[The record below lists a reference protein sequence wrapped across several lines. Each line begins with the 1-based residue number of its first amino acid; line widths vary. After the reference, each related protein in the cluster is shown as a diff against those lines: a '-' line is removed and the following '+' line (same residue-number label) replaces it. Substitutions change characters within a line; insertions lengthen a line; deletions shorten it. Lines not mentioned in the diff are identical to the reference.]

1 MVTFT
6 ETQFCREQNWA
17 RFSAP
22 AGPKPGMASV
32 KSHPGWSLLRIH
44 APATFAR
51 PCAAQGS
58 GGHPQLAFNHRRRR
72 CTLPPRMMLF
82 VQRLQPCLSDMRVNL
97 RGGKVGMAEE
107 HLDHTQIGAV
117 VKQVRGEGVAQGVG

>member
-1 MVTFT
+1 MEVRWTSTPPNGCAADRRTPGAKQFSRAPGGMVLVTFA
-6 ETQFCREQNWA
+6 ETQFCREQNWT

-32 KSHPGWSLLRIH
+32 KSHPGWSLQRIH

-58 GGHPQLAFNHRRRR
+58 GSHPQIASEIARKSRD
-72 CTLPPRMMLF
+72 T
-82 VQRLQPCLSDMRVNL
+82 
-97 RGGKVGMAEE
+97 
-107 HLDHTQIGAV
+107 I
-117 VKQVRGEGVAQGVG
+117 